1 MNQFTL
7 KIFLILTS
15 LIQSVLWIAG
25 LLLADVQLV
34 ILAIIIVIV
43 ILPVIYRYRNNI
55 SELFQRND
63 KIMEDER
70 TQLINEKSST
80 LTLGVLIGT
89 IIYAGV
95 FIVTLRNVYPQLLV
109 AGYTLLITALF
120 GLIITIMSRTYYNR
134 RY

>member
-25 LLLADVQLV
+25 LLLADVKLV

-43 ILPVIYRYRNNI
+43 ILPVVYRYRNNI

>member
-25 LLLADVQLV
+25 LLLADVKLV